1 MCIECTTNPPN
12 LIFPIFYP
20 TFANMPTAVFT
31 EAQYNALLAA
41 YASGQ
46 LTVEYADKK
55 VTYRSLAD
63 MERILNLM
71 NAQLNPSAAASRV
84 RHTSF
89 QSGHFP
95 TT

>member
-1 MCIECTTNPPN
+1 
-12 LIFPIFYP
+12 
-20 TFANMPTAVFT
+20 MPQAVFT

-84 RHTSF
+84 RHTSYT
-89 QSGHFP
+89 SGHFP